1 MDMGAEEAAVDTATG
16 EEEAEGLAAEGAL
29 EAAMEVVVE
38 GRAMGRHHRATLL
51 PLQATLPPLQATL
64 LPLHLMEPHHPPME
78 PPRVDTMLPPKGTVL
93 PPVGMT
99 PHQVGTGEAEGAAA
113 MGVEAEEADTGSR
126 ATVTREAGLTSR

>member
-1 MDMGAEEAAVDTATG
+1 MGEEEAAVDTAMG
-16 EEEAEGLAAEGAL
+16 EEEAEGLAAEGDL

-51 PLQATLPPLQATL
+51 PLQATLPLLQATL
-64 LPLHLMEPHHPPME
+64 LLLLLMEPHHPPTE

-99 PHQVGTGEAEGAAA
+99 PHQVGTVEVEAEGAA
-113 MGVEAEEADTGSR
+113 GTVEAGEEATGSR